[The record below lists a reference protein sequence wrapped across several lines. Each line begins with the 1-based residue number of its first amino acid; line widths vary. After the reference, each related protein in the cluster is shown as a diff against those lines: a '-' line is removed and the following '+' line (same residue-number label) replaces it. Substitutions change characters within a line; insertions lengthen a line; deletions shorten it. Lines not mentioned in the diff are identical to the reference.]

1 MEKKRIM
8 NLKKVCIIIIIIAI
22 LGVFSYKESIN
33 KVTMKETYMQ
43 RKIEYLEHNLK
54 EKPQNLTYS
63 TYQPNLPDVVEKDIE
78 ELEKNNLY
86 YVLYKGKEIDVRVY
100 KDGSACIVGNGNYH
114 LLNKPSIYKNNGEIV
129 IYGITNR
136 RFVKETTFGYSIDVL
151 DNIDIPESVTYFGNN
166 IYPLKKSTILI
177 EENQISIYQNGIKMA
192 YEKVENVSQIK
203 NWNTYNYLGFETK
216 NGDNYMLFVSE
227 EEGNYWI
234 KAEKIL
240 ATRGNIINKKIYL
253 SEEERYIY
261 FPISKDKNDNYY
273 TVLPE
278 NMSYFEKY
286 NYTYFHTDIK
296 TDYIGGTT
304 KENVI
309 LNEICLNNALKNVEF
324 MYTPKESYDINNY
337 STWYAKFNFSTNPV
351 TSILIEIDGYD
362 IRKSLSRSK
371 VGELEITVNTIEEYW
386 NNVDKIRNAYNDLYT
401 KPIEE
406 ITQ

>member
-100 KDGSACIVGNGNYH
+100 KDGSACIAGNGNYH

-240 ATRGNIINKKIYL
+240 ATRGNIINKKIYTFRRGKIYLL
-253 SEEERYIY
+253 S
-261 FPISKDKNDNYY
+261 N
-273 TVLPE
+273 
-278 NMSYFEKY
+278 
-286 NYTYFHTDIK
+286 IK
-296 TDYIGGTT
+296 RQ
-304 KENVI
+304 K
-309 LNEICLNNALKNVEF
+309 
-324 MYTPKESYDINNY
+324 
-337 STWYAKFNFSTNPV
+337 
-351 TSILIEIDGYD
+351 
-362 IRKSLSRSK
+362 
-371 VGELEITVNTIEEYW
+371 
-386 NNVDKIRNAYNDLYT
+386 
-401 KPIEE
+401 
-406 ITQ
+406 